1 MYFNPYIS
9 TYREFII
16 HWSLI
21 LWAFKFCQSE
31 ILSKYY
37 ISIKNPHKNVLIIIC
52 EVNTYSYY
60 ALEVGNQ
67 LSQLVISSQQ
77 EKGWINQTV
86 QRGLAIWKNRELL
99 TSHHIWQETP
109 GRAIWIINLTCL
121 LHICQRRDIPA
132 TVLSSKRNLLYDN
145 VTAQW
150 GRNT

>member
-9 TYREFII
+9 TYREFINT
-16 HWSLI
+16 LI
-21 LWAFKFCQSE
+21 LWAFEFCQSE

-60 ALEVGNQ
+60 ALEGGNQ
-67 LSQLVISSQQ
+67 LSLLVISSQQ

-86 QRGLAIWKNRELL
+86 QRTGYLEEQRAANL
-99 TSHHIWQETP
+99 TQLWQETP
-109 GRAIWIINLTCL
+109 CRAIWIISLTCL
-121 LHICQRRDIPA
+121 LHICQRKDIPA